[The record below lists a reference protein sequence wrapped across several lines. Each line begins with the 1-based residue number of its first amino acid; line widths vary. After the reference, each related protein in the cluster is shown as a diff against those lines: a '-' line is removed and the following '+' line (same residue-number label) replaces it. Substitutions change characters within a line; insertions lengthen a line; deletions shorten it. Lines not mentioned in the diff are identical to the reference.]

1 MKVIERVRLIAD
13 EGKVLT
19 NGTIKG
25 TVVDCAVEEKS
36 LWTEV
41 DAPKEEV
48 SKPEEI
54 K

>member
-19 NGTIKG
+19 NGTVKG

-41 DAPKEEV
+41 DAPKEET
-48 SKPEEI
+48 KELEKI
-54 K
+54 